1 MAFSALY
8 LTSGTSKIRAE
19 IRELDD
25 AELPGGDVL
34 IDVSH
39 STINYKDA
47 LAITRGAPVVRRF
60 PMVPGI
66 DLAGV
71 VRESAAAEIRPGDR
85 VLVNGHGL
93 GEDRWGGLAQAARVP
108 AGFITK
114 IPDGLTAAAV
124 MAAGTAGYTAALCLL
139 KLERGGLTPAAGEVL
154 VTGATGGVGGLAI
167 LFLAAS
173 GYRVVAS
180 TGRPAEE
187 PYLKSLGA
195 ETVIDRAELASPG
208 QPLQRE
214 RWAAAIDCVG
224 GATLASVCASLRRQG
239 LVAACGLAQSMDFPA
254 TVAPF
259 ILRGI
264 TLYGIESVHAP
275 QAERDAAWAR
285 IARDLDLGKLG
296 QIAANITLRDVV
308 ARAHDLLAGKVR
320 GRLVVDLRA

>member
-71 VRESAAAEIRPGDR
+71 VRESAAEIRPGDR

-208 QPLQRE
+208 QPLKRE
-214 RWAAAIDCVG
+214 RWAGALDCVG